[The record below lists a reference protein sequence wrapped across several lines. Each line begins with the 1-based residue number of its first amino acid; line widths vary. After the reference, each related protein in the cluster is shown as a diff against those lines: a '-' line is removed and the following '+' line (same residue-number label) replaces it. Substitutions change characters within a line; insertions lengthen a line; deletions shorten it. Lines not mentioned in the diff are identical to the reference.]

1 MRVGL
6 AARRIRLD
14 APKWQASGP
23 RCPTTLEGAEAMMTL
38 TDSALDSEI
47 LGELEELARRAGCE
61 LIHCEFKGNVLR
73 LVLDRPEGVTL
84 DDCQAVSKQA
94 SALLDVADF
103 GSGRY
108 LLEVSSPGLDRPLYH
123 EQDYERFVA
132 RLEGFSAQPAT
143 EVTLMDEATAESYT
157 IPLKF
162 IKLARLEPDF

>member
-1 MRVGL
+1 
-6 AARRIRLD
+6 
-14 APKWQASGP
+14 
-23 RCPTTLEGAEAMMTL
+23 MTL
-38 TDSALDSEI
+38 TGSALDSEI

-61 LIHCEFKGNVLR
+61 LIHCEFKGGVLR

-84 DDCQAVSKQA
+84 DDCQTVSKQA

-108 LLEVSSPGLDRPLYH
+108 LLEVSSPGLDRPLYS
-123 EQDYERFVA
+123 EQDYERFVGRTVRVTWQGDSMAHKKTVVA
-132 RLEGFSAQPAT
+132 RLKGFSAEPAK